1 MLGIALADDP
11 HHPTAADHLAVLANR
26 FDARTYLHDRLRKN
40 PRFSM
45 TEW

>member
-11 HHPTAADHLAVLANR
+11 HHTPPADHLAMLANR

-45 TEW
+45 TE